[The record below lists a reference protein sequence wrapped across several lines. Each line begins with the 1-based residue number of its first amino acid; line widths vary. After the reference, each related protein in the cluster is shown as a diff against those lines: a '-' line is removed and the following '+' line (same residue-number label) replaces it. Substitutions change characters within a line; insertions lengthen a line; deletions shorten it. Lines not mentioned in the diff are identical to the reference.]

1 MSIQQLQAD
10 LAEVIK
16 ALPTGPLVSGPDL
29 ADYLKH
35 NLLPLLESHVN
46 ETAEIDEAV
55 ENLVKHEADILH
67 EETAAVFA
75 SVIVSG
81 RELAKELAA
90 RMGNDQ
96 RLHRLVKEY
105 REIAADAEEILNDIT
120 VPDDDE
126 EEAPEPEATPATVE
140 APTLPEGAK

>member
-10 LAEVIK
+10 LSEVIK
-16 ALPTGPLVSGPDL
+16 ALPAGPLVSGPDL

-96 RLHRLVKEY
+96 RLHKLVKEF
-105 REIAADAEEILNDIT
+105 REVATEAEAILDEIT
-120 VPDDDE
+120 VPDDE
-126 EEAPEPEATPATVE
+126 EETPGTEVAPVPD
-140 APTLPEGAK
+140 APTLPEGGAQ